1 MTEDSQGI
9 YAALGVGPTASQ
21 VDPQE
26 RAYYDLSRG
35 GSGGGGSKRKRSGE
49 EPRVEEVVSLDTL
62 CRELV
67 DRIASACA
75 FKDARALYTALYIS
89 NVPDTIVRAEC
100 ARLNVALD
108 GKTSGLGTPRICRV
122 LSAFQRGQ
130 YPTKPTTLTYLLN
143 LWASR
148 ALLNIPAAGGSVA
161 AATVLSEARQPYR
174 VYHYQQLHYLVQ
186 KAGVVGPATV
196 DHPFWKTMM
205 QRCNGFLGGVVAAA
219 TSNWTIPRIA
229 ATNMAAALRHGF
241 QPADR
246 FQTRWDQLDAGLRVA
261 GVTLR
266 PALRRAL
273 AHSEPPWI
281 SLLSEGDSD
290 RCSAIAVVVGA
301 VVLGTTYVDELVAA
315 LDHASRAVVRSDK
328 SISFS
333 VPKLVADTAA
343 VAVMMRTVHETK
355 PENADRVSAYLRDR
369 GITAKKRSRYDPV
382 IELVAAFM
390 TLRTALLG
398 SAVCVYRVVAS
409 HGVPTAHVIEYVSIL
424 GETAPVVIRRLA
436 ATGLFAARPC
446 ALPSVVLDV
455 LTKHGIAAFDRTCML
470 LLADQ
475 TLSTSEAF
483 ELARL
488 SARTSTSL

>member
-1 MTEDSQGI
+1 M
-9 YAALGVGPTASQ
+9 
-21 VDPQE
+21 
-26 RAYYDLSRG
+26 
-35 GSGGGGSKRKRSGE
+35 
-49 EPRVEEVVSLDTL
+49 SLETL
-62 CRELV
+62 CRELL
-67 DRIASACA
+67 DQIAGACA
-75 FKDARALYTALYIS
+75 FKDACALYIALDIS
-89 NVPDTIVRAEC
+89 YVPDMIVRAEC

-108 GKTSGLGTPRICRV
+108 GRSAFLGTPRICRV

-130 YPTKPTTLTYLLN
+130 YPTKPTSLTYLLN
-143 LWASR
+143 LWTSR
-148 ALLNIPAAGGSVA
+148 AVLHVPAAGGSVA
-161 AATVLSEARQPYR
+161 AAATVLSEASQPYR

-186 KAGVVGPATV
+186 KAGVVRPATV

-205 QRCNGFLGGVVAAA
+205 QRCDGFLGGVVAAA
-219 TSNWTIPRIA
+219 TTNWTIPRIA

-246 FQTRWDQLDAGLRVA
+246 FQTRWDQLNAGLCVA

-273 AHSEPPWI
+273 AQSEPPWI
-281 SLLSEGDSD
+281 SLLSGGDSD

-328 SISFS
+328 LMSFS

-343 VAVMMRTVHETK
+343 VAVMLRTVHETK
-355 PENADRVSAYLRDR
+355 PENADRVY
-369 GITAKKRSRYDPV
+369 RYDPV
-382 IELVAAFM
+382 IELVAEFM

-398 SAVCVYRVVAS
+398 AAVCVYRVVAF

-424 GETAPVVIRRLA
+424 GPTAPAVIRRLA

-446 ALPSVVLDV
+446 ASPSVVLGV

-475 TLSTSEAF
+475 TLSTSDAF
-483 ELARL
+483 ELARYC
-488 SARTSTSL
+488 AT

>member
-1 MTEDSQGI
+1 MRLE
-9 YAALGVGPTASQ
+9 
-21 VDPQE
+21 
-26 RAYYDLSRG
+26 
-35 GSGGGGSKRKRSGE
+35 
-49 EPRVEEVVSLDTL
+49 TL
-62 CRELV
+62 CRELL
-67 DRIASACA
+67 DKIASVCA
-75 FKDARALYTALYIS
+75 FKDACALYTALYIS
-89 NVPDTIVRAEC
+89 YVPDMIVRAEC

-108 GKTSGLGTPRICRV
+108 GKTEFLGTPRICRV

-130 YPTKPTTLTYLLN
+130 YPTKPTSLTYLLN

-148 ALLNIPAAGGSVA
+148 AVLNVPAAGGSVA
-161 AATVLSEARQPYR
+161 AAATVLSEASQPYR

-186 KAGVVGPATV
+186 KAGVVRPATV

-205 QRCNGFLGGVVAAA
+205 QRCDGFLGGVVAAA
-219 TSNWTIPRIA
+219 TTNWTIPRIA

-246 FQTRWDQLDAGLRVA
+246 FQTRWDQLNAGLCVA
-261 GVTLR
+261 GVTLH
-266 PALRRAL
+266 PTLRRAL
-273 AHSEPPWI
+273 VQSEPPWI
-281 SLLSEGDSD
+281 SLLSGGDSD

-301 VVLGTTYVDELVAA
+301 VVLGTTYVDELMAA
-315 LDHASRAVVRSDK
+315 LDHANRAVLRSNK
-328 SISFS
+328 PISFD

-355 PENADRVSAYLRDR
+355 PENADKVSAYLRDC
-369 GITAKKRSRYDPV
+369 GMAAKKRSRYDPV

-390 TLRTALLG
+390 TLRSALLVQ
-398 SAVCVYRVVAS
+398 AVCVYKVVAS

-424 GETAPVVIRRLA
+424 GATAPVVIRRLA
-436 ATGLFAARPC
+436 ATGLFAVRPC

-475 TLSTSEAF
+475 TLSTSDAF
-483 ELARL
+483 ELARYC
-488 SARTSTSL
+488 AT